1 MSAERVGVREVVTAA
16 LAVLCVTPVVGVLI
30 VRLRYGSTGTRTF
43 YQQIAANRVS
53 SVLLVAVL
61 FEVVAITGFLIG
73 AGIGIGFGAA
83 LIGGL
88 VVAAV
93 ALAITTGATAFS
105 LHHGDQF
112 ILNLSGA
119 KPADPTDRQVLLN
132 VVAELA
138 LAAAIPVPAVYVIDS
153 PAMNAMSI
161 GRDPA
166 HASIAVTRGLLD
178 KLDREE
184 LQGVIAHE
192 LAHIANFD
200 SRHALL
206 VALLVGAVVVMTELF
221 LHLMVEIATNPWV
234 GGDSLSG
241 MVGSLAAWL
250 VVTVVGLVFALTLR
264 LFAPLAALAVQ
275 AAVSRDREYL
285 ADATAVGIT
294 RNPSACIAALGDLDH
309 AYAAIPD
316 ASGGTQHLWIVN
328 PLRETHPG
336 RPRLVRD
343 PSPDRR
349 PYRAP
354 ALARGPPARRPG
366 TGGIG
371 RRFARLTRR
380 SARDGV
386 RRRHPYTRLVPG
398 EALQLVRRRRPRMT
412 RPEPSTQVPRRLRHH
427 HLVRAGEREHAR
439 RGVDRDAARLVA
451 DELDLARVDPDP
463 DRDPHLA
470 GR

>member
-1 MSAERVGVREVVTAA
+1 MDPIAIPAGLVGGLAILAFGVTLLAVFVTPVMRRMDRLAELRGLLVLVPYALLLVAAGLAAAASALGTVSAERVGVREVVTAS

-93 ALAITTGATAFS
+93 ALAITTGATVFS

-119 KPADPTDRQVLLN
+119 KPADPADRQVLLN

-184 LQGVIAHE
+184 LQGVVAHE

-294 RNPSACIAALGDLDH
+294 RNPSGLIAALGDLDH
-309 AYAAIPD
+309 ANAAIPD

-328 PLRETHPG
+328 PVRESHEGGRGWFATHP
-336 RPRLVRD
+336 PTA
-343 PSPDRR
+343 DR
-349 PYRAP
+349 
-354 ALARGPPARRPG
+354 
-366 TGGIG
+366 I
-371 RRFARLTRR
+371 ARLR
-380 SARDGV
+380 S
-386 RRRHPYTRLVPG
+386 
-398 EALQLVRRRRPRMT
+398 
-412 RPEPSTQVPRRLRHH
+412 
-427 HLVRAGEREHAR
+427 
-439 RGVDRDAARLVA
+439 
-451 DELDLARVDPDP
+451 
-463 DRDPHLA
+463 LA
-470 GR
+470 GRVPDVRAPETSAAASPD